1 MLGIDGDHVV
11 RGGEERPIDQPDR
24 LTVVQA
30 MSADSASR
38 LLDART
44 ADALHAVA
52 DVDLDLVVSD
62 WAQAA
67 VPSVAAAL
75 ARADVLLTCWGCPPI
90 TATQLALMPR
100 LRAIVHGAGS
110 VKAHVTQDCWDAG
123 LLVSTAADANAVPV
137 AEYTVAMIT
146 LAAKRVFAVIDDA
159 RTPAGRDGR
168 RRDFGRQEPRAG
180 MYRTVIGLIGASR
193 VGRATASLLRSLD
206 VEILIADPTI
216 SAADA
221 AETGA
226 TLVEL
231 DELMQR
237 SEIVSMHAPN
247 IPATRHLIDARRLAL
262 MRDGATLINTSR
274 GALLD
279 HDALIA
285 ETRTGRLWAIL
296 DVTDPE
302 PLPADSLLWDLPNVV
317 LTPHIAGS
325 TGGEIYRMGASAVQE
340 IARLAAG
347 EPLGHRITEA
357 EVATQA

>member
-1 MLGIDGDHVV
+1 MTTPSESGTGP
-11 RGGEERPIDQPDR
+11 GR
-24 LTVVQA
+24 LNVVQA
-30 MSADSASR
+30 MSAVSATR
-38 LLDART
+38 LLDAPSV
-44 ADALHAVA
+44 DALRAVA

-62 WAQAA
+62 WGQAA
-67 VPSVAAAL
+67 DPSVAAAL

-90 TATQLALMPR
+90 TTKQLTLMPR

-110 VKAHVTQDCWDAG
+110 VKGHVTQDCWDAG

-146 LAAKRVFAVIDDA
+146 LASKRVFAVIDHA
-159 RTPAGRDGR
+159 RTPAGRAGGR
-168 RRDFGRQEPRAG
+168 HDFGRQEPRTG
-180 MYRTVIGLIGASR
+180 MYRTVVGLIGASR
-193 VGRATASLLRSLD
+193 VGRATAELLRSLD
-206 VEILIADPTI
+206 VEVLLADPTI
-216 SAADA
+216 TADDA
-221 AETGA
+221 AGLGA

-231 DELMQR
+231 DDLVQR

-247 IPATRHLIDARRLAL
+247 IPATRHMIDARRLGL

-279 HDALIA
+279 HEALIA

-302 PLPADSLLWDLPNVV
+302 PLPVDSPLWDMPNVV

-325 TGGEIYRMGASAVQE
+325 TGGEIYRMGAYAVQE

-347 EPLGHRITEA
+347 LPLAHGVTEA
-357 EVATQA
+357 QVATQA

>member
-1 MLGIDGDHVV
+1 MSSTRSTKDEHDSEHG
-11 RGGEERPIDQPDR
+11 RR
-24 LTVVQA
+24 LNVVQA
-30 MSADSASR
+30 MSVASAGR
-38 LLDART
+38 LLDARSV
-44 ADALHAVA
+44 AELHAVA
-52 DVDLDLVVSD
+52 DVDLELVLSD

-67 VPSVAAAL
+67 AL
-75 ARADVLLTCWGCPPI
+75 AGADVLLTCWGCPPI
-90 TATQLALMPR
+90 TATELALMPR
-100 LRAIVHGAGS
+100 LRAIVHGAGT
-110 VKAHVTQDCWDAG
+110 VKGHVTQDCWDAG

-146 LAAKRVFAVIDDA
+146 LACKRVFAVIDDA
-159 RTPAGRDGR
+159 RTPAGRAGAR
-168 RRDFGRQEPRAG
+168 HDFGRQQPRTG

-193 VGRATASLLRSLD
+193 VGRATAALLRPLD
-206 VEILIADPTI
+206 VEVLLADPTI
-216 SAADA
+216 SADA
-221 AETGA
+221 AAELGA

-247 IPATRHLIDARRLAL
+247 IPATRHMIDARRLAL

-285 ETRTGRLWAIL
+285 ETAGGRLWAIL

-302 PLPADSLLWDLPNVV
+302 PLPADSPLWDMPNVV

-325 TGGEIYRMGASAVQE
+325 VGGEIYRMGADAVAE
-340 IARLAAG
+340 IARLASG
-347 EPLGHRITEA
+347 LPLAHGITEA
-357 EVATQA
+357 QVATQA

>member
-1 MLGIDGDHVV
+1 MTTPTGTTSSAASGP
-11 RGGEERPIDQPDR
+11 GR
-24 LTVVQA
+24 LNVVQA
-30 MSADSASR
+30 MSAVSAGR
-38 LLDART
+38 LLDARS
-44 ADALHAVA
+44 ADALRAVA
-52 DVDLDLVVSD
+52 NVDLDLVVSD
-62 WAQAA
+62 WGQAA
-67 VPSVAAAL
+67 DPSVAAAL
-75 ARADVLLTCWGCPPI
+75 AQADVLLTCWGCPPI
-90 TATQLALMPR
+90 TADQLGLMPR

-110 VKAHVTQDCWDAG
+110 VKRHVTQDCWDAG

-137 AEYTVAMIT
+137 AEYTMAMIT
-146 LAAKRVFAVIDDA
+146 LATKRVFAVIDDA
-159 RTPAGRDGR
+159 RTPDGRAGRR
-168 RRDFGRQEPRAG
+168 HDFGRQEPRTG

-193 VGRATASLLRSLD
+193 VGRATAALLRPLD
-206 VEILIADPTI
+206 VRVLIADPTI
-216 SAADA
+216 TAADA
-221 AETGA
+221 ADLGA

-247 IPATRHLIDARRLAL
+247 IPATRHMIDTRRLAL

-302 PLPADSLLWDLPNVV
+302 PLPADSPLWDMPNVV

-325 TGGEIYRMGASAVQE
+325 TGGEIYRMGADAVQE

-347 EPLGHRITEA
+347 QPLAHGITEA
-357 EVATQA
+357 QVATQA

>member
-1 MLGIDGDHVV
+1 MTTTPPATDRPGRLNVV
-11 RGGEERPIDQPDR
+11 K
-24 LTVVQA
+24 A
-30 MSADSASR
+30 MSAVSATR
-38 LLDART
+38 LLDARSV
-44 ADALHAVA
+44 DALRAVA
-52 DVDLDLVVSD
+52 TVDLDLVVSD

-67 VPSVAAAL
+67 DPSVAAAL
-75 ARADVLLTCWGCPPI
+75 ARAEVLLTCWGCPPI
-90 TATQLALMPR
+90 TAEQLALMPR

-110 VKAHVTQDCWDAG
+110 VKSHVTQDCWDAG
-123 LLVSTAADANAVPV
+123 LLVSTAADANALPV

-168 RRDFGRQEPRAG
+168 RRDFARQPRSG

-193 VGRATASLLRSLD
+193 VGRATATLLRCLD
-206 VEILIADPTI
+206 VEVLLADPTI
-216 SAADA
+216 SDA
-221 AETGA
+221 AATELGA
-226 TLVEL
+226 TLVDL
-231 DELMQR
+231 DDLMQR

-247 IPATRHLIDARRLAL
+247 IPATRHMIDARRLAL
-262 MRDGATLINTSR
+262 MRNGATLINTSR

-285 ETRTGRLWAIL
+285 ETRSGRLWAIL

-302 PLPADSLLWDLPNVV
+302 PLPADSPLWDMPNVV

-325 TGGEIYRMGASAVQE
+325 NGGEIYRMGASAVQE
-340 IARLAAG
+340 ITRLAAG
-347 EPLGHRITEA
+347 EPLAHGITEA

>member
-1 MLGIDGDHVV
+1 MTANATTTSTAHPPLPPNGVS
-11 RGGEERPIDQPDR
+11 R
-24 LTVVQA
+24 LNVVQA
-30 MSADSASR
+30 MSAVSAGR
-38 LLDART
+38 LLDARS
-44 ADALHAVA
+44 ADALRAVA

-67 VPSVAAAL
+67 DPSVAEAL

-90 TATQLALMPR
+90 TADQLALMPR

-110 VKAHVTQDCWDAG
+110 VKGHVTQDCWDAG

-159 RTPAGRDGR
+159 RTPAGRAGR
-168 RRDFGRQEPRAG
+168 RRDFGRPEPRTG

-193 VGRATASLLRSLD
+193 VGRATAALLQPLD
-206 VEILIADPTI
+206 VEVLLADPTI

-221 AETGA
+221 AGIGA

-231 DELMQR
+231 DELMRR

-247 IPATRHLIDARRLAL
+247 IPATRHMIDTRRLAL

-279 HDALIA
+279 HEALIA

-302 PLPADSLLWDLPNVV
+302 PLPADSPLWDMPNVV

-325 TGGEIYRMGASAVQE
+325 TGGEIYRMGADAVEE
-340 IARLAAG
+340 ISRLAAG
-347 EPLGHRITEA
+347 KPLAHGITEA
-357 EVATQA
+357 QVATQA